1 MFLSSEFHENQVEL
15 VWSKSTD
22 SENNTKAVTTGL
34 GEAIA
39 HINRVFPARGSPNV
53 VQPQLAVCW
62 WQCC

>member
-22 SENNTKAVTTGL
+22 SENNTKAVTTVL

-39 HINRVFPARGSPNV
+39 HH
-53 VQPQLAVCW
+53 
-62 WQCC
+62 

>member
-39 HINRVFPARGSPNV
+39 HH
-53 VQPQLAVCW
+53 
-62 WQCC
+62 